1 MGFEGSLL
9 LLSVLAGRSNCLG
22 LLMLLWPRL
31 FELLQVIAWGL
42 LLFSPE
48 KHATRVL
55 LSLQKE
61 NKGRLVREGEK
72 RRQEKTGGDRE
83 RKKQGGS
90 ITGRKEKEE
99 ARKEKEEEEGGKG
112 TTGEGGAKEK
122 RREGRGEGS
131 LEKRGE
137 ERGSVRGEER
147 RDKVGKKRERGGALG
162 LLIAAVARKEEEK
175 RGEAEKRERGLG
187 ERREVMRERGVDWRE
202 GKRGRRGEGR
212 ETNANCHPRRWL
224 SRRKKW
230 RE

>member
-99 ARKEKEEEEGGKG
+99 AVEEGGSANCYLPA
-112 TTGEGGAKEK
+112 TGCCWWSSPGILSVCWTCKEK
-122 RREGRGEGS
+122 RKGGRGGW
-131 LEKRGE
+131 KGDD
-137 ERGSVRGEER
+137 G
-147 RDKVGKKRERGGALG
+147 
-162 LLIAAVARKEEEK
+162 
-175 RGEAEKRERGLG
+175 
-187 ERREVMRERGVDWRE
+187 
-202 GKRGRRGEGR
+202 RGRRQGEK
-212 ETNANCHPRRWL
+212 E
-224 SRRKKW
+224 RRKGRGIAGEKRR
-230 RE
+230 RERVG